1 MTALSRSSIDDLPP
15 EGSIDLRDLLDAV
28 VRRKRLVLI
37 VTVAVTALALLYSY
51 TRTPSYTSTAGVLV
65 RPTLTNPLEPV
76 RIDDI
81 SLQTEMRIATSGDV
95 AELARQKMGTDDSVT
110 SLLKH
115 VSVSAPADTTFL
127 DFTYADRDPRTAQRG
142 AQAFADAYL
151 EFKEQEAADSI
162 AARTSKLQADI
173 DDLTDQ
179 IAAKDKEIAALSE
192 GTTEWLDARD
202 ARTRLESQQFTAQGT
217 LQTIS
222 TLSTDAGRVIDD
234 ATLPTS
240 PSHPDHRLDLM
251 LGVLLGLVLGV
262 GVALV
267 SERLHDRIE
276 GQSALEQI
284 LEAPVL
290 GVIPRIAAGPKR
302 LTRPITTEAPKSVA
316 AEAFRTLRTNLLAV
330 SARPPVKTLLVTSAW
345 MGEGKSTVAANLA
358 TAIAQLGRDVVLIS
372 ADLRFPRVHT
382 VFGLGND
389 RGLGQVLMGE
399 VALEDAILESPVPQL
414 RVLPSGPVAG
424 IAEPVELIQSDKML
438 DVIARCAEADFVI
451 IDGSPILTVADSLVL
466 STMVDAVLFVADAQS
481 GRRAAIAQARYML
494 RQVDARV
501 VGGVMNGGWRTARGG
516 YGAYDY
522 RRGLLYR
529 LLVAERRRPEEE
541 DVTATTDLH
550 SP

>member
-1 MTALSRSSIDDLPP
+1 MTALSRTIDDPSP
-15 EGSIDLRDLLDAV
+15 EGTIDLHDFLSAI
-28 VRRKRLVLI
+28 VRRKRLVLTVAFL
-37 VTVAVTALALLYSY
+37 VTVLAALYSY
-51 TRTPSYTSTAGVLV
+51 TRTPSYTATAEVLV

-76 RIDDI
+76 RADDI

-95 AELARQKMGTDDSVT
+95 AELARQKMGTDQSVT
-110 SLLKH
+110 ALVKN
-115 VSVSAPADTTFL
+115 VDVTAPADTAILT
-127 DFTYADRDPRTAQRG
+127 FTYSDHDRRTAQRG

-151 EFKEQEAADSI
+151 EFKANEAKASIEARTGTLEDRI
-162 AARTSKLQADI
+162 AAL
-173 DDLTDQ
+173 
-179 IAAKDKEIAALSE
+179 DKEIEVLDSKIAA
-192 GTTEWLDARD
+192 TTEGSSTWIDLRDERGRYDSARI
-202 ARTRLESQQFTAQGT
+202 AYQEQLA
-217 LQTIS
+217 TIE
-222 TLSTDAGRVIDD
+222 TLSTDPGRVIDD
-234 ATLPTS
+234 ARVPTS
-240 PSHPDHRLDLM
+240 PSHPDHRLDLF
-251 LGVLLGLVLGV
+251 LGVLLGLVLGM
-262 GVALV
+262 GTALV

-276 GQSALEQI
+276 SQAALEQI

-290 GVIPRIAAGPKR
+290 GVIPRIATGPKR
-302 LTRPITTEAPKSVA
+302 GTRPVTMEAPKSVA

-345 MGEGKSTVAANLA
+345 LGEGKSTVAANLA
-358 TAIAQLGRDVVLIS
+358 AAIAQLDRDVVLIS

-382 VFGLGND
+382 FFGLGNE

-399 VALEDAILESPVPQL
+399 VALDDAILESPIPQL

-438 DVIARCAEADFVI
+438 DVIARCAESAFVI

-466 STMVDAVLFVADAQS
+466 STMVDAALFVADAQS

-501 VGGVMNGGWRTARGG
+501 VGGVMNGGWRKARGG

-529 LLVAERRRPEEE
+529 LLVAERRRS
-541 DVTATTDLH
+541 DDDMTATTTDLR
-550 SP
+550 

>member
-1 MTALSRSSIDDLPP
+1 MTALSRSSIDDAPP
-15 EGSIDLRDLLDAV
+15 EGSIDLRDFLQAV
-28 VRRKRLVLI
+28 ARRKRLVLLAVVI
-37 VTVAVTALALLYSY
+37 VTALAALYSY
-51 TRTPSYTSTAGVLV
+51 TRTPSYSATAGVLV

-76 RIDDI
+76 RADDI
-81 SLQTEMRIATSGDV
+81 SMQTEVRIATSGDV
-95 AELARQKMGTDDSVT
+95 ADLAGQKLGGDESTA

-115 VSVSAPADTTFL
+115 VDVTAPAETAFL
-127 DFTYADRDPRTAQRG
+127 VFTYADRDAQTAQRG
-142 AQAFADAYL
+142 AQAFAEAYL
-151 EFKEQEAADSI
+151 EFKEAEATESI
-162 AARTSKLQADI
+162 ADRTTKLRADVEDLDNQI
-173 DDLTDQ
+173 EDLDDR
-179 IAAKDKEIAALSE
+179 IAAVTE
-192 GTTEWLDARD
+192 GSTEWVDLRDERGRLDA
-202 ARTRLESQQFTAQGT
+202 ARIEFLNQLA
-217 LQTIS
+217 TIE
-222 TLSTDAGRVIDD
+222 TLSTDAGRVVDD

-240 PSHPDHRLDLM
+240 PSHPDHRLDLI
-251 LGVLLGLVLGV
+251 LGILLGLIIGV

-276 GQSALEQI
+276 SQAALEQI

-290 GVIPRIAAGPKR
+290 GVIPRIATGQKR
-302 LTRPITTEAPKSVA
+302 GTRPVTMDAPKSIA

-345 MGEGKSTVAANLA
+345 MAEGKSTVAANLA

-382 VFGLGND
+382 FFGLGND

-399 VALEDAILESPVPQL
+399 VALEDALLESPIPQL
-414 RVLPSGPVAG
+414 RVLPSGPAAG

-481 GRRAAIAQARYML
+481 GRQAAIAQARYML

-529 LLVAERRRPEEE
+529 LLVADRRRTEE
-541 DVTATTDLH
+541 DVTTTDLR
-550 SP
+550 

>member
-1 MTALSRSSIDDLPP
+1 MTALSRPIDDLPA
-15 EGSIDLRDLLDAV
+15 EGSIELRDLGEAI

-37 VTVAVTALALLYSY
+37 VVVAVTFLAALYSY
-51 TRTPSYTSTAGVLV
+51 TRTPSYTAMAKVLV

-76 RIDDI
+76 RIDEI
-81 SLQTEMRIATSGDV
+81 SLQTEMQIATSSNV
-95 AELARQKMGTDDSVT
+95 AELAGQKMGTDDST
-110 SLLKH
+110 TTLLKH
-115 VSVSAPADTTFL
+115 VRVTAPAETTIL
-127 DFTYADRDPRTAQRG
+127 EFTYADPDPRTAQRG

-151 EFKEQEAADSI
+151 EFKETEAIDSI
-162 AARTSKLQADI
+162 GARTTTLEEHINQLDQDIADL
-173 DDLTDQ
+173 DGQ
-179 IAAKDKEIAALSE
+179 IAATVEGSPEWIDLRDERGRKDQARIAYENQLATIE
-192 GTTEWLDARD
+192 
-202 ARTRLESQQFTAQGT
+202 T
-217 LQTIS
+217 LG
-222 TLSTDAGRVIDD
+222 TDAGRVIDD
-234 ATLPTS
+234 AQLPTS
-240 PSHPDHRLDLM
+240 PSHPDHRLDLI
-251 LGVLLGLVLGV
+251 LGVLLGLVIGV

-267 SERLHDRIE
+267 SERFRDRI
-276 GQSALEQI
+276 QSQASLEQI

-290 GVIPRIAAGPKR
+290 GVIPRFTSASKR
-302 LTRPITTEAPKSVA
+302 GSRPVTLEAPKSVA

-358 TAIAQLGRDVVLIS
+358 TAIAQLDRDVVLIS

-382 VFGLGND
+382 SFGLGND

-399 VALEDAILESPVPQL
+399 LALDDAILESPVPQL

-424 IAEPVELIQSDKML
+424 VAEPVELIQSDKML

-466 STMVDAVLFVADAQS
+466 STMVDAVLFVADAQT
-481 GRRAAIAQARYML
+481 GRRGAIAQARYML

-529 LLVAERRRPEEE
+529 LLVADRRSTEEE
-541 DVTATTDLH
+541 DVTTTDLR
-550 SP
+550 

>member
-1 MTALSRSSIDDLPP
+1 MTALSRPIDDLPA
-15 EGSIDLRDLLDAV
+15 EGSIELRDLGEAIY
-28 VRRKRLVLI
+28 RRKRLVLI
-37 VTVAVTALALLYSY
+37 VVVAVTLLAALYSF
-51 TRTPSYTSTAGVLV
+51 TRTPSYTATAQVLV

-81 SLQTEMRIATSGDV
+81 SMQTEMRIATSSDV
-95 AELARQKMGTDDSVT
+95 AELAREKMGTDET
-110 SLLKH
+110 TTALLKH
-115 VSVSAPADTTFL
+115 LKVTAPAETTIL
-127 DFTYADRDPRTAQRG
+127 EFTYADPDPRTAQRG
-142 AQAFADAYL
+142 AQAFAEAYL
-151 EFKEQEAADSI
+151 EFKESEAVDSI
-162 AARTSKLQADI
+162 GARTTTLEEHINRLDQDIADL
-173 DDLTDQ
+173 DGQ
-179 IAAKDKEIAALSE
+179 IAATVEGSPEWIDLRDERGRMDQARIAYENQLATIE
-192 GTTEWLDARD
+192 
-202 ARTRLESQQFTAQGT
+202 T
-217 LQTIS
+217 LA
-222 TLSTDAGRVIDD
+222 TDAGRVFDD
-234 ATLPTS
+234 AQVPGS
-240 PSHPDHRLDLM
+240 PSHPDHRLDLI

-262 GVALV
+262 SVALV
-267 SERLHDRIE
+267 SERLRDRIE
-276 GQSALEQI
+276 SQAALEQI

-290 GVIPRIAAGPKR
+290 GVIPRIASKR
-302 LTRPITTEAPKSVA
+302 GTRPITLEAPKSVA

-358 TAIAQLGRDVVLIS
+358 TAIAQLGREVVLIS

-382 VFGLGND
+382 SFGLGND

-399 VALEDAILESPVPQL
+399 LALDDAILESPVPQL

-424 IAEPVELIQSDKML
+424 VAEPVELIQSDKML

-481 GRRAAIAQARYML
+481 GRRGAIAQARYML

-529 LLVAERRRPEEE
+529 LLVSDRRSTEE
-541 DVTATTDLH
+541 DVTTTELR
-550 SP
+550 

>member
-1 MTALSRSSIDDLPP
+1 MTALSRQIDDLAP
-15 EGSIDLRDLLDAV
+15 EGSIDLRDFLDAI
-28 VRRKRLVLI
+28 VRRWRLVVV
-37 VTVAVTALALLYSY
+37 VTLVVTALAALYSY
-51 TRTPSYTSTAGVLV
+51 TRTPSYTSTAEVTV

-76 RIDDI
+76 RLDDI
-81 SLQTEMRIATSGDV
+81 SLQTEMRIATSGHV
-95 AELARQKMGTDDSVT
+95 AELAREKMGADDSVT

-115 VSVSAPADTTFL
+115 ISVTAPAETTIL
-127 DFTYADRDPRTAQRG
+127 VFTYSDRDPQTAQAG
-142 AQAFADAYL
+142 AQAFAEAYL
-151 EFKEQEAADSI
+151 EFKRNEAMDSI
-162 AARTSKLQADI
+162 EARVGALDEDI
-173 DDLTDQ
+173 KEFTEQIRLKDD
-179 IAAKDKEIAALSE
+179 EIAGYVE
-192 GTTEWLDARD
+192 GTTEWADARL
-202 ARTRLESQQFTAQGT
+202 ARDRLVSQQLAAEGT
-217 LQTIS
+217 RQTVLS
-222 TLSTDAGRVIDD
+222 LSTDPGRLIDD
-234 ATLPTS
+234 AQVPAS
-240 PSHPDHRLDLM
+240 PSHPDHRLDLV
-251 LGVLLGLVLGV
+251 LGILLGLVIGV

-276 GQSALEQI
+276 SQAALEQI

-290 GVIPRIAAGPKR
+290 GVIPRISTGPKHG
-302 LTRPITTEAPKSVA
+302 TRPITLESPKSVA

-358 TAIAQLGRDVVLIS
+358 TAIAQLDRDVVLIS

-399 VALEDAILESPVPQL
+399 LALDDAILESPVPQL

-424 IAEPVELIQSDKML
+424 VAEPVELIQSDKML

-529 LLVAERRRPEEE
+529 LLVADRRSTEE
-541 DVTATTDLH
+541 DVTTTDLR
-550 SP
+550 

>member
-1 MTALSRSSIDDLPP
+1 MTALPRSSIDDASP
-15 EGSIDLRDLLDAV
+15 EGSIDLRDFLQAV
-28 VRRKRLVLI
+28 ARRKRLVLLAVVI
-37 VTVAVTALALLYSY
+37 VTALAALYSY
-51 TRTPSYTSTAGVLV
+51 TRTPSYSATARVLV

-76 RIDDI
+76 RADDI
-81 SLQTEMRIATSGDV
+81 SMQTEMLIATSGDV
-95 AELARQKMGTDDSVT
+95 AELAGQKLGGDESTA

-115 VSVSAPADTTFL
+115 VDVTAPADTAILAFTF
-127 DFTYADRDPRTAQRG
+127 ADRDARTAQAG

-151 EFKEQEAADSI
+151 EFKEAEATESI
-162 AARTSKLQADI
+162 ADRTTKLRSDVEDLDRQIEDL
-173 DDLTDQ
+173 DDR
-179 IAAKDKEIAALSE
+179 IASVTE
-192 GTTEWLDARD
+192 GSTEWVDLRDERGRLDA
-202 ARTRLESQQFTAQGT
+202 ARIGFLNQLA
-217 LQTIS
+217 TIE

-234 ATLPTS
+234 ALLPTS
-240 PSHPDHRLDLM
+240 PSHPDHRLDLI
-251 LGVLLGLVLGV
+251 LGILLGLIIGV

-276 GQSALEQI
+276 SQAALEQI

-290 GVIPRIAAGPKR
+290 GVIPRIATGQKR
-302 LTRPITTEAPKSVA
+302 GTRPVTMDAPKSIA

-345 MGEGKSTVAANLA
+345 MAEGKSTVAANLA

-382 VFGLGND
+382 FFGLGND
-389 RGLGQVLMGE
+389 QGLGQVLMGE
-399 VALEDAILESPVPQL
+399 VALEDAILESPIPQL
-414 RVLPSGPVAG
+414 RVLPSGPAAG

-481 GRRAAIAQARYML
+481 GRQAAIAQARYML

-529 LLVAERRRPEEE
+529 LLVAERRRS
-541 DVTATTDLH
+541 DDDITTTDLRG
-550 SP
+550 

>member
-1 MTALSRSSIDDLPP
+1 MTALSRPIDDLPA
-15 EGSIDLRDLLDAV
+15 EGSIELRDLGEAI

-37 VTVAVTALALLYSY
+37 VVVAVTLLAALYSY
-51 TRTPSYTSTAGVLV
+51 TRTPSYAATAQVLV

-81 SLQTEMRIATSGDV
+81 SMQTEMRIATSSDV
-95 AELARQKMGTDDSVT
+95 AELAREKMGTDDT
-110 SLLKH
+110 ATALLKH
-115 VSVSAPADTTFL
+115 LEVTAPAETTVL
-127 DFTYADRDPRTAQRG
+127 EFTYADPDPRTAQRG
-142 AQAFADAYL
+142 AQAFAESYL
-151 EFKEQEAADSI
+151 EFKESEAVDSI
-162 AARTSKLQADI
+162 GARTTTLEEHINRLDQDIADL
-173 DDLTDQ
+173 DGQ
-179 IAAKDKEIAALSE
+179 IAATVEGSPEWIDLRDERGRMDQARIAYENQLATIE
-192 GTTEWLDARD
+192 
-202 ARTRLESQQFTAQGT
+202 T
-217 LQTIS
+217 LA
-222 TLSTDAGRVIDD
+222 TDAGRVFDD
-234 ATLPTS
+234 APLPGS
-240 PSHPDHRLDLM
+240 PTHPDHRLDLI

-262 GVALV
+262 SVALV
-267 SERLHDRIE
+267 SERLRDRIE
-276 GQSALEQI
+276 SQAALEQI

-290 GVIPRIAAGPKR
+290 GVIPRITSSSKR
-302 LTRPITTEAPKSVA
+302 GTRPITLEAPKSVA

-358 TAIAQLGRDVVLIS
+358 TAIAQLDREVVLIS

-382 VFGLGND
+382 SFGLGND

-399 VALEDAILESPVPQL
+399 LALDDAILESPVPQL

-424 IAEPVELIQSDKML
+424 VAEPVELIQSDKML

-466 STMVDAVLFVADAQS
+466 STMVDAVLFVADAQT

-529 LLVAERRRPEEE
+529 LLVADRHSTEE
-541 DVTATTDLH
+541 DVTATDLR
-550 SP
+550 

>member
-1 MTALSRSSIDDLPP
+1 MTALSRPIDDPAP
-15 EGSIDLRDLLDAV
+15 EGSIDLRDFLEAV
-28 VRRKRLVLI
+28 VRRKRLVVI
-37 VTVAVTALALLYSY
+37 VVVAVTALAALYSY
-51 TRTPSYTSTAGVLV
+51 TRTSSYTATSLVLV

-76 RIDDI
+76 RVEDI
-81 SLQTEMRIATSGDV
+81 SLQTEIRIATSGDV

-110 SLLKH
+110 TLLKH
-115 VSVSAPADTTFL
+115 VSVTAPAETTIL
-127 DFTYADRDPRTAQRG
+127 EFTYSDPDRRTAQLG
-142 AQAFADAYL
+142 AQSFAEAYL
-151 EFKEQEAADSI
+151 EFKENEAIDSI
-162 AARTSKLQADI
+162 DARTTTLDERIADLDKEI
-173 DDLTDQ
+173 ESLDNQ
-179 IAAKDKEIAALSE
+179 IAAAPEGSPEWIDLRDERGQKDN
-192 GTTEWLDARD
+192 ARISY
-202 ARTRLESQQFTAQGT
+202 ESQLAV
-217 LQTIS
+217 IE
-222 TLSTDAGRVIDD
+222 TLSTDAGRLIED
-234 ATLPTS
+234 AGLPTS
-240 PSHPDHRLDLM
+240 PSHPDHRLDLI
-251 LGVLLGLVLGV
+251 LGVLLGLVIGV

-276 GQSALEQI
+276 SQAALEQI

-290 GVIPRIAAGPKR
+290 GVIPRVAAGPKR
-302 LTRPITTEAPKSVA
+302 GTRPITLEAPKSVA

-399 VALEDAILESPVPQL
+399 VALDDAILESPVPQL

-451 IDGSPILTVADSLVL
+451 IDGSPTLTVADSLVL

-501 VGGVMNGGWRTARGG
+501 VGGVMNSGWRTARGG

-529 LLVAERRRPEEE
+529 LLVAERRRTEE
-541 DVTATTDLH
+541 DVTTTDLR
-550 SP
+550 